1 MATKY
6 YSQGHPERHLSTVVL
21 SKTLISNLASLSS
34 LKLKVRLV
42 VLFVV
47 ASSLVKTTTP
57 ADSTA
62 ILYFLAKDSQQIAT
76 STFHLWATFYR
87 NGLLLLID
95 FLVNC
100 VQGVSLLN
108 GPNMRRC

>member
-1 MATKY
+1 MAKNY

-21 SKTLISNLASLSS
+21 SRTLKSNLAFLSS

-42 VLFVV
+42 CLFVV

-62 ILYFLAKDSQQIAT
+62 ILYFLAKDSQRIAT
-76 STFHLWATFYR
+76 SKVHLWVTFYQ
-87 NGLLLLID
+87 NGLLLSID
-95 FLVNC
+95 FLVDC

-108 GPNMRRC
+108 GPNKRRC

>member
-1 MATKY
+1 VATKY

-21 SKTLISNLASLSS
+21 SKTLISNLAFLSS

-42 VLFVV
+42 FLFVV

-57 ADSTA
+57 EDLTA
-62 ILYFLAKDSQQIAT
+62 ILYFLAKDSQRIAT
-76 STFHLWATFYR
+76 STVHLWATFYR

-108 GPNMRRC
+108 GPNKRRC